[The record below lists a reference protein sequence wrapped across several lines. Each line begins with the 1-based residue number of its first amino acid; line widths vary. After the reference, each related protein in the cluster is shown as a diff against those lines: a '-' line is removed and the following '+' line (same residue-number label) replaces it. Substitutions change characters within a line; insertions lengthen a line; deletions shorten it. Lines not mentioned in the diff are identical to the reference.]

1 MRDLIKIIF
10 QIIILNKKLRNKS
23 LNENKREGRG
33 VTQIKLFDESDENKN
48 IGLMVKD
55 IKINENFL
63 I

>member
-23 LNENKREGRG
+23 LNGNKREGKDE
-33 VTQIKLFDESDENKN
+33 TQIKLFDESDENKN

>member
-1 MRDLIKIIF
+1 MGDLIKIIF
-10 QIIILNKKLRNKS
+10 QIITLNKKLRNKS
-23 LNENKREGRG
+23 LNGNKREGKDE
-33 VTQIKLFDESDENKN
+33 TQIKLFDESDENKN